1 MEAMVEKVEKN
12 ETDEITHQENS
23 QEERSLELGFS
34 RPDGPS
40 KNKYESLEYGMMMA
54 IQFI

>member
-40 KNKYESLEYGMMMA
+40 KNKYGSLEYGMMMA